1 VRTQKGF
8 SSFQLKIVALV
19 LMTIDHIA
27 AMGLLSSFPQ
37 IIYDIF
43 RGVGRIAAPLFLFI
57 LVQGLRHTR
66 SKPKYIFRLYVAAVL
81 IEIANT
87 FFRLVAFSNYPFDA
101 GNILPT
107 FMYTALYTICIE
119 HIIGA
124 TKNKDFRKAVL
135 AVAGMVAP
143 FIAAWVFK
151 LVAGN
156 EAMNVPASAFFP
168 LRGADALKI
177 FLHPI
182 NSVEYSLLFVA
193 LGVAWYFINRK
204 TIDCLVFVVLS
215 GICYILDYTLFT
227 HLPFAN
233 ILSFNFFQLFLYTQW
248 CMVFAVPFI
257 LLYNGQ
263 RGKSLKL
270 FFYAY
275 YPLHQYLLFWMAV
288 MIFGD

>member
-1 VRTQKGF
+1 
-8 SSFQLKIVALV
+8 
-19 LMTIDHIA
+19 MTIDHIA

-37 IIYDIF
+37 ITYEIF

-87 FFRLVAFSNYPFDA
+87 FFRLVVFSDYPFDA

-107 FMYTALYTICIE
+107 FMYTALYVICIE
-119 HIIGA
+119 HFVSA
-124 TKNKDFRKAVL
+124 ARNKNFRKAVL
-135 AVAGMVAP
+135 AVAGMIAP
-143 FIAAWVFK
+143 FIVAFVFK
-151 LVAGN
+151 LAAGN

-182 NSVEYSLLFVA
+182 NSVEYSLLFVT

-204 TIDCLVFVVLS
+204 TINCLVLVVLS
-215 GICYILDYTLFT
+215 GLCYILDYTLFT

-257 LLYNGQ
+257 MFYNGQ
-263 RGKSLKL
+263 RGKSLKY

-275 YPLHQYLLFWMAV
+275 YPLHQYFLFWMTV
-288 MIFGD
+288 IISMSTG